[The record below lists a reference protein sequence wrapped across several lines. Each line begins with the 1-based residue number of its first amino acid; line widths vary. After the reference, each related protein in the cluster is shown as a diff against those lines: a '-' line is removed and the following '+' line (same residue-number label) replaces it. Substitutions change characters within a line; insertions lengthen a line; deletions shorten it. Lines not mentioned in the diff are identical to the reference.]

1 MGRLTPRPLATLLA
15 CLFCWPAAGAP
26 DAFLEKTGALAA
38 SYPEGPIAIA
48 GRLYVAEMT
57 ADRVVEASATDRRAF
72 WHEDG
77 CGPTS
82 LSPIEGGRVVVLCHI
97 GGYLAVVSPAGI
109 TEARVTSDEDGRPIR
124 SPNDSMADGRGGV
137 YLSDS
142 GPFGADAPAEGSV
155 LHLSPDL
162 RARRLVTG
170 LHYANGVAVVDQGR
184 RLLVSE
190 HLAGRVLAFPIN
202 ADATLGP
209 AGVLAD
215 RALLAGAAGPLAGT
229 TGPDGIEPAD
239 DGSVLVC
246 IYGAGVVVRLSP
258 TGALLGAAAVATR
271 YVTNV
276 SRWKSGYAITGAFS
290 NRDYPYAGEI
300 GFYELREDPAAA
312 APPAMP

>member
-1 MGRLTPRPLATLLA
+1 MGRLTPRPLAALCAGLLS
-15 CLFCWPAAGAP
+15 WPAAAAP
-26 DAFLEKTGALAA
+26 DTFLEKTGALAA
-38 SYPEGPIAIA
+38 SYPEGPIAIE

-57 ADRVVEASATDRRAF
+57 ADRVIEAGATDTRTF

-82 LSPIEGGRVVVLCHI
+82 LAPLEDGRVVVLCHI
-97 GGYLAVVSPAGI
+97 GGYLAVVSSAGI
-109 TEARVTSDEDGRPIR
+109 TEARVTADEDGRPIR
-124 SPNDSMADGRGGV
+124 SPNDSFADGKGGV

-155 LHLSPDL
+155 LRLAPDL

-170 LHYANGVAVVDQGR
+170 LHYANGVAVVDAGR

-190 HLAGRVLAFPIN
+190 HLAGRVLSFAIA
-202 ADATLGP
+202 ADGTLAA

-215 RALLAGAAGPLAGT
+215 RALLESAAGPLSGT
-229 TGPDGIEPAD
+229 TGPDGIEPAG

-246 IYGAGVVVRLSP
+246 IYGAGAVVRLSLR
-258 TGALLGAAAVATR
+258 GELLGAATVSTR

-300 GFYELREDPAAA
+300 GFYGPRDGSAAASPAA
-312 APPAMP
+312 P